1 MAACGFIDGN
11 IEKTCD
17 NNVGGIKKLYLQ
29 LKSNVTGVTL
39 GSPTDEITGFTMLAA
54 ATFFEVELTR
64 NTSTFLEAENND
76 EANGTQLI
84 TQTITIVLNRR
95 EKTKRD
101 QIRLLGRFREL
112 VAIITDSND
121 NIWYFGEENGLLL
134 TTNEGGAGTTKADPN
149 RYTLTLVAQ
158 EPEMANTVTAAA
170 LAAVI

>member
-1 MAACGFIDGN
+1 MAVCGFIDGN

-29 LKSNVTGVTL
+29 LKSNVSAVTL
-39 GSPTDEITGFTMLAA
+39 GSPVDEITGFTMVGG

-64 NTSTFLEAENND
+64 NTSTYTENENND

-84 TQTITIVLNRR
+84 TQTVTIVLNRR

-101 QIRLLGRFREL
+101 QINLLGRFREL
-112 VAIITDSND
+112 VCIIKDSND
-121 NIWYFGEENGLLL
+121 NIVYLGEENGLLL

-149 RYTLTLVAQ
+149 RYTLTLVGQ
-158 EPEMANTVTAAA
+158 EPILANSVSAAA